1 MAEPVRNRRSTVDLD
16 EEDVQGAIERLAGR
30 DLDRGRDAQHVYDTL
45 TWGEG
50 PSRIDQAGVQRW
62 LWYELPT
69 KYMTDEPGYMTR
81 LAAVAAE
88 LFDELGLDAYALV
101 CRSPVTAGVHA
112 AFDRSRGDGFAA
124 MREAFASSGIDPPDL
139 DSLAWGQVMGTEEA
153 MARAAAEGALEEAIG
168 KGELVVGGRGWRARQ
183 REITERVLD
192 SDHPSQPGQTWRTA
206 VVTERIGTWVDA
218 ASMRSPE
225 LGRRRARLSKR
236 LLHPILP
243 PPDVA
248 ERTAPLT
255 WLLEAFGDEQALTQ
269 AGYLNTAF
277 VLTVHA
283 HRPWEDPFPTDRPP
297 RTETDE
303 ITLHRLRGFL
313 ETAGALRKRRRV
325 LQRTQR
331 GAAMATDP
339 AVAWLAL
346 VERLG
351 SNPWNRFVTE
361 TCGLVLLEGNR
372 PMAEKEVTAAVVDM
386 AGEAGWRT
394 SGDRGDADPSARDVA
409 WAFSDSRTL
418 LTLFGLLDVHG
429 DWGDRR
435 YHLTPAGETTMLAM
449 LRATA
454 TGPRERPW

>member
-16 EEDVQGAIERLAGR
+16 DEDVRGAIERMAGR

-50 PSRIDQAGVQRW
+50 PTRIDQAGLQRW

-88 LFDELGLDAYALV
+88 LFDELGLGAYAEI
-101 CRSPVTAGVHA
+101 CRSMLTAGVHA
-112 AFDRSRGDGFAA
+112 AFDRSRDDGFAA
-124 MREAFASSGIDPPDL
+124 MRKALASSGIDPPDL
-139 DSLAWGQVMGTEEA
+139 DSFVWGQVMGVEEA
-153 MARAAAEGALEEAIG
+153 TARAAAEHALGEAIAD
-168 KGELVVGGRGWRARQ
+168 GELVVGGRGWRARQ
-183 REITERVLD
+183 REITERALD
-192 SDHPSQPGQTWRTA
+192 GDHPSQPGQTWRTA

-218 ASMRSPE
+218 ASMRSAD
-225 LGRRRARLSKR
+225 LGRRRARLSKW
-236 LLHPILP
+236 LLHPIPP

-248 ERTAPLT
+248 ERMAPLT
-255 WLLEAFGDEQALTQ
+255 WLLRAFGDEQALTQ

-277 VLTVHA
+277 LLTVHA

-297 RTETDE
+297 RTETDA

-313 ETAGALRKRRRV
+313 ETAGVLRKRRRV

-331 GAAMATDP
+331 GWAMANDP
-339 AVAWLAL
+339 VAAWVAL
-346 VERLG
+346 TEGLG

-361 TCGLVLLEGNR
+361 ACGLVLLDGNG
-372 PMAEKEVTAAVVDM
+372 PVPEKEVTAAIVGM

-394 SGDRGDADPSARDVA
+394 SGDRDADPSARDVA
-409 WAFSDSRTL
+409 WAFSDSRAL
-418 LTLFGLLDVHG
+418 LTLFGLIDMDG
-429 DWGDRR
+429 DLGDRR
-435 YHLTPAGETTMLAM
+435 YRLTPAGETTMLAM
-449 LRATA
+449 LRVTA
-454 TGPRERPW
+454 TRPRERRW

>member
-16 EEDVQGAIERLAGR
+16 DEDVRGAIERMADR

-45 TWGEG
+45 MWGEG

-69 KYMTDEPGYMTR
+69 KYMTDEPGYMAR

-88 LFDELGLDAYALV
+88 LFDELGLDAYAAL
-101 CRSPVTAGVHA
+101 CRSQVTAGVHA
-112 AFDRSRGDGFAA
+112 AFDRSRDDGFAA
-124 MREAFASSGIDPPDL
+124 MRKALVSSGIDPPDL
-139 DSLAWGQVMGTEEA
+139 DSFAWGQVMGTEEA
-153 MARAAAEGALEEAIG
+153 MAGAAAVSALELAIAN
-168 KGELVVGGRGWRARQ
+168 GELVVGGRGWRARQ

-218 ASMRSPE
+218 ASMRSAE

-236 LLHPILP
+236 LLHPIPP

-248 ERTAPLT
+248 ERIAPLT
-255 WLLEAFGDEQALTQ
+255 WLLDAFGDEQALTQ

-283 HRPWEDPFPTDRPP
+283 HRPWKDPFPVDRPP

-313 ETAGALRKRRRV
+313 ETAGAMRKRHRV

-339 AVAWLAL
+339 AVAWVAL
-346 VERLG
+346 IERLG

-361 TCGLVLLEGNR
+361 TCGLVLLDGDG
-372 PMAEKEVTAAVVDM
+372 PVPEKEVTAAVVGM

-394 SGDRGDADPSARDVA
+394 SSDRDADPSARDVS
-409 WAFSDSRTL
+409 WAFSDSRAL
-418 LTLFGLLDVHG
+418 LGLFGMLQADG

-435 YHLTPAGETTMLAM
+435 YHFTPAGETTMLAM